1 MPLKQHFT
9 IPTPASVSEGEQKQI
24 EMQRDLRGPPGFSM
38 VTGVDIAY
46 GKTDIAYCVA
56 VTLSTSNWKPVEI
69 QKIKVQA
76 PMKYMSG
83 MLGFREAPVMIET
96 LLRLTH
102 VPDVILIDGNGEA
115 HPRRFGS
122 ACHIG
127 LCLDHPTIGIGK
139 NFPAG
144 CGNPRSTSFAHAK
157 RGNRMALMVGPHKA
171 GYEMVTQ
178 DGTNP
183 IYVSVGNRLSLDEA
197 ANLAIKAAPFYRL
210 PEPIRAA
217 DQEAAKFRLA
227 EEGQ

>member
-1 MPLKQHFT
+1 MPLKQHVH
-9 IPTPASVSEGEQKQI
+9 ITPPGSVEEGKLAQTAH
-24 EMQRDLRGPPGFSM
+24 QRDLQKPPGFAL

-56 VTLSTSNWKPVEI
+56 VTLGTSNWKPVEVKKV
-69 QKIKVQA
+69 KIQA

-83 MLGFREAPVMIET
+83 MLGFREAPVMIEA

-102 VPDVILIDGNGEA
+102 VPDVIFIDGNGEA

-144 CGNPRSTSFAHAK
+144 CGNPRNTSFAQAK
-157 RGNRMALMVGPHKA
+157 RGNRMALMVGPHTA

-178 DGTNP
+178 DGTKP
-183 IYVSVGNRLSLDEA
+183 IYVSVGNRLALDEA
-197 ANLAIKAAPFYRL
+197 VALTIKATPFYRL

>member
-1 MPLKQHFT
+1 MPLKQHVS
-9 IPTPASVSEGEQKQI
+9 IPVPASEEEGKLTQTTH
-24 EMQRDLRGPPGFSM
+24 QRDLRGPPGFAL

-56 VTLSTSNWKPVEI
+56 VTLSTSNWKPVEV
-69 QKIKVQA
+69 QRVKVQA

-83 MLGFREAPVMIET
+83 MLGFREAPVMIEA

-122 ACHIG
+122 ACHVG
-127 LCLDHPTIGIGK
+127 LSLDHPTIGIGK

-144 CGNPRSTSFAHAK
+144 CGNPRGTSFAKAK
-157 RGNRMALMVGPHKA
+157 RGNRTALMVGPHVA
-171 GYEMVTQ
+171 GYEIVTQ
-178 DGTNP
+178 EGTNP
-183 IYVSVGNRLSLDEA
+183 IYVSVGNRLGLDEA
-197 ANLAIKAAPFYRL
+197 VALTIKATPFYRL